1 MGANWSITFV
11 SKDGDELS
19 IPADIVSAC
28 SPVWR
33 DRLKETGVFDK
44 SPRSEESC
52 TQEQLECFKS
62 ILMSVTTSDVEQD
75 KDGSKFGYTW
85 PPSKDDLPG
94 VTVMGAL
101 TQALPLVHKYDCE
114 NLLCCYV
121 DRLDEMCFPVSTTQR
136 KVTNEYGTPTAVT
149 PLAKYLEQTH
159 LDFIVTLQALYDRG
173 NEGGAGFL
181 PWFFCQMVHCDLSA
195 TGQELC
201 RQGQGPQRAVGPSKA
216 R

>member
-1 MGANWSITFV
+1 
-11 SKDGDELS
+11 
-19 IPADIVSAC
+19 
-28 SPVWR
+28 
-33 DRLKETGVFDK
+33 
-44 SPRSEESC
+44 
-52 TQEQLECFKS
+52 
-62 ILMSVTTSDVEQD
+62 MSVTTSDVEQD

-159 LDFIVTLQALYDRG
+159 LDFIVTLQALYGPAKLTEAMKEVLAFCLGSSVKWSTATYLRLDKNCVVKAKVLNVLWDRPKQDD
-173 NEGGAGFL
+173 GAKGSDGYLVLEAFKISAET
-181 PWFFCQMVHCDLSA
+181 FADLFKNGMLKS
-195 TGQELC
+195 GVSLQVDF
-201 RQGQGPQRAVGPSKA
+201 RSI
-216 R
+216 